1 MSEFQT
7 VFGSLNDYT
16 KGELKIINDDPKHYV
31 FSNIFDVASKSK
43 PYEKVV
49 VAINLEYVIEAVR
62 AEGVSDW
69 FAVAHDEFAIVMDGE
84 VRIDLVKLD
93 NPNSRGPP
101 DKQGAVKVK
110 GEPVRQEDGLHRL
123 QARPPGPAAGGR
135 RLPLHRDEDRRDDD
149 ADGQGRPVRAKV
161 GARSATSNRII
172 ERPDFPYVVARF
184 FWRIE
189 SNERSS
195 KRR

>member
-69 FAVAHDEFAIVMDGE
+69 FAVAHDEFAIIMDGE

-93 NPNSRGPP
+93 NPNAVVAP

-110 GEPVRQEDGLHRL
+110 GEPVGKKMGYIVCKRGH
-123 QARPPGPAAGGR
+123 QALLPAGAAYRFTATKTGVMMMQTVIGD
-135 RLPLHRDEDRRDDD
+135 LSVQKW
-149 ADGQGRPVRAKV
+149 ADICYK
-161 GARSATSNRII
+161 
-172 ERPDFPYVVARF
+172 
-184 FWRIE
+184 
-189 SNERSS
+189 
-195 KRR
+195 

>member
-49 VAINLEYVIEAVR
+49 VAINLEYVIEVVR

-69 FAVAHDEFAIVMDGE
+69 FAVAHDEFAIIMDGE

-93 NPNSRGPP
+93 NANAVVAA

-110 GEPVRQEDGLHRL
+110 GEPVGKKMGYIVCKRGH
-123 QARPPGPAAGGR
+123 QALLPAGSAYRFTATKTGVMMMQTVIGD
-135 RLPLHRDEDRRDDD
+135 LSVQKW
-149 ADGQGRPVRAKV
+149 ADICYK
-161 GARSATSNRII
+161 
-172 ERPDFPYVVARF
+172 
-184 FWRIE
+184 
-189 SNERSS
+189 
-195 KRR
+195 

>member
-16 KGELKIINDDPKHYV
+16 KGELKIINDDPKNYV
-31 FSNIFDVASKSK
+31 FSNIFDVAAKSK
-43 PYEKVV
+43 PYEKVM

-84 VRIDLVKLD
+84 VRVDLVKLD
-93 NPNSRGPP
+93 NPNAVVAP

-110 GEPVRQEDGLHRL
+110 GEPVGKKMGYVICKRGH
-123 QARPPGPAAGGR
+123 QALLPAGAAYRFTATKTGVMMMQTM
-135 RLPLHRDEDRRDDD
+135 
-149 ADGQGRPVRAKV
+149 QGDLSVQKWAEICYK
-161 GARSATSNRII
+161 
-172 ERPDFPYVVARF
+172 
-184 FWRIE
+184 
-189 SNERSS
+189 
-195 KRR
+195 

>member
-93 NPNSRGPP
+93 NPNAVVPA

-110 GEPVRQEDGLHRL
+110 GEPVGKKMGYIVCKRGH
-123 QARPPGPAAGGR
+123 QALLPA
-135 RLPLHRDEDRRDDD
+135 
-149 ADGQGRPVRAKV
+149 
-161 GARSATSNRII
+161 GAAYRFTATKTGVMMMQTVLGDLSVQKWAEIC
-172 ERPDFPYVVARF
+172 Y
-184 FWRIE
+184 
-189 SNERSS
+189 
-195 KRR
+195 K

>member
-93 NPNSRGPP
+93 NPNSVVPA

-110 GEPVRQEDGLHRL
+110 GEPVGKKMGHIVCKRGH
-123 QARPPGPAAGGR
+123 QALLPA
-135 RLPLHRDEDRRDDD
+135 
-149 ADGQGRPVRAKV
+149 
-161 GARSATSNRII
+161 GAA
-172 ERPDFPYVVARF
+172 YRF
-184 FWRIE
+184 TAIKTGVMMMQTVIGDLSVQKWAEICY
-189 SNERSS
+189 
-195 KRR
+195 K

>member
-31 FSNIFDVASKSK
+31 FSNIFDVASKSR

-69 FAVAHDEFAIVMDGE
+69 YAVAHDEFAIVMDGE

-93 NPNSRGPP
+93 NPNAVVPA

-110 GEPVRQEDGLHRL
+110 GEPVGKKMGYIVCKRGH
-123 QARPPGPAAGGR
+123 QALLPA
-135 RLPLHRDEDRRDDD
+135 
-149 ADGQGRPVRAKV
+149 
-161 GARSATSNRII
+161 GAAYRFTATKTGVMMMQTVLGDLSVQKWAEIC
-172 ERPDFPYVVARF
+172 Y
-184 FWRIE
+184 
-189 SNERSS
+189 
-195 KRR
+195 K